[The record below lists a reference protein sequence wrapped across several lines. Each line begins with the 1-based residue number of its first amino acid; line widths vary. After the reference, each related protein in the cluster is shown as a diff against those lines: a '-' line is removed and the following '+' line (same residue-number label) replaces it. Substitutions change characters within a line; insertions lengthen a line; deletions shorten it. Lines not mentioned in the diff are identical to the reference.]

1 MAFID
6 NVLQAPAYGW
16 KDENDE
22 LIIPTRKELFKE
34 FFSRMNI
41 FRSKKNWIS
50 FIGWFM
56 ILCMLPFC
64 YFFLVHYF
72 SWKLLP
78 VLFLYM
84 MIIMGTHGTIWLHR
98 YCTHRSF
105 TFRNG
110 LWRFITQNL
119 VIKTVPEELYV
130 VSHHV
135 HHAKSDQPGDPYNAR
150 AGFLYCFLAEVNH
163 QGINKEMD
171 EKDYKRTVHFMKHTG
186 VGINSYK
193 NYRKWGSI
201 ASPTYTIAL
210 WLANWAFWYTLFF
223 LIGGHALACALFT
236 GAMFW
241 YAFVRIFNYTGHGKG
256 EVKHVEGLD
265 FDKTNLSIN
274 QWRPGFFAGEWH
286 NNHHLYP
293 GSARAGFLRWQLDLP
308 WIYIYTLYKLGGV
321 IAFHDS
327 KKDFIKKYYEPLKN
341 AVPMN
346 NENAGLAVHARA
358 NQHQRI

>member
-16 KDENDE
+16 KNENNE
-22 LIIPTRKELFKE
+22 LVIPSRKELFRE
-34 FFSRMNI
+34 FFSRTNI

-78 VLFLYM
+78 VLFVYM
-84 MIIMGTHGTIWLHR
+84 MVIMGTHGTIWLHR

-110 LWRFITQNL
+110 FWRFITQNL

-163 QGINKEMD
+163 QGINKEMN
-171 EKDYKRTVHFMKHTG
+171 EKDYMRTVHFMKHTG

-193 NYRKWGSI
+193 KYRKWGSI

-210 WLANWAFWYTLFF
+210 WLANWIFWYGLFF

-256 EVKHVEGLD
+256 EDKHVEGLD
-265 FDKTNLSIN
+265 FDKSNLSIN

-293 GSARAGFLRWQLDLP
+293 ASARAGFLRWQLDLP

-321 IAFHDS
+321 TAFHDS
-327 KKDFIKKYYEPLKN
+327 KKDFIKKYFEPSRN
-341 AVPMN
+341 TAASN
-346 NENAGLAVHARA
+346 NEVAVMEMH
-358 NQHQRI
+358 NTNKVHQGI